1 MPNLNLEAKRIN
13 LSTSLIKHFACRP
26 AQLFSNKSAAG
37 CVWKD
42 GGTRGMEG
50 RELNVS
56 TPQGNTQGFSLGK

>member
-1 MPNLNLEAKRIN
+1 MSY
-13 LSTSLIKHFACRP
+13 LSASVFHFACRA
-26 AQLFSNKSAAG
+26 AQLFSNKSPTQLG
-37 CVWKD
+37 WKD